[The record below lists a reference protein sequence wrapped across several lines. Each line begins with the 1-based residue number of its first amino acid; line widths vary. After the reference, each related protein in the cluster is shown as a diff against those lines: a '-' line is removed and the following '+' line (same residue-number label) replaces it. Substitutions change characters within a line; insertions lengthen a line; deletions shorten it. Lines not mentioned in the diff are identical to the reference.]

1 MLYRF
6 YLPAQAENILLNNEE
21 DLSFLSWGS
30 LVLLKHPEL
39 GLEYA
44 RFLHQTKTTAP
55 ASPWQLEKE
64 FSD

>member
-39 GLEYA
+39 GLE
-44 RFLHQTKTTAP
+44 
-55 ASPWQLEKE
+55 
-64 FSD
+64 